1 MFTTARERI
10 TARRGRLLD
19 AGGRR
24 GWALRG
30 PTFGARRLWT
40 GLLRRS
46 AGVFGRTARVLSR
59 TAGVRG
65 EQ

>member
-1 MFTTARERI
+1 MFITARERI

-30 PTFGARRLWT
+30 LTFGARRLRR
-40 GLLRRS
+40 GLLCRS
-46 AGVFGRTARVLSR
+46 AGVFGRTA
-59 TAGVRG
+59 GVRG
-65 EQ
+65 KR